1 MRALLL
7 SLIFTFIVLPANADN
22 TISSFTG
29 YLVDRDA
36 VRMTNQKI
44 DLKLTQAAYSR
55 QLALRSHGIFGL
67 ISNGK
72 LYELNTSGNRL
83 AKLLIADS
91 RNDQPLFVMIRGR
104 LSDGKIAVEQLSD
117 ISVQNNIDRPYRN
130 LK

>member
-7 SLIFTFIVLPANADN
+7 FLILTFYAFSASADN

-44 DLKLTQAAYSR
+44 DIKLTRAAYNR
-55 QLALRSHGIFGL
+55 KLALHSDAVFGL
-67 ISNGK
+67 ISNGR
-72 LYELNTSGNRL
+72 LYELDTAGNRL
-83 AKLLIADS
+83 AKSLITNS

-104 LSDGKIAVEQLSD
+104 FSDEKIAVEQLSD
-117 ISVQNNIDRPYRN
+117 ISVQTF
-130 LK
+130 

>member
-7 SLIFTFIVLPANADN
+7 LLILTFIVLPANADSA
-22 TISSFTG
+22 ISSFTG

-44 DLKLTQAAYSR
+44 NLKLTQAAYSR
-55 QLALRSHGIFGL
+55 QLALRSHVVFGL

-117 ISVQNNIDRPYRN
+117 ISVQKY
-130 LK
+130 